1 MVLMGDLGL
10 ILLLVEAG
18 VELNVGMVKE
28 AGIRPLL
35 IAIAGVV
42 VSSAIGIGTAFAK
55 SQPIK
60 SAIAAGAVFAPTSL
74 GVAANALSG
83 GKALNTPVGQLIVA
97 SAVIDDVMG
106 LVVLSMLDV
115 LVAEDPPLISYF
127 IPAISA
133 TCYLLVLGISAI
145 TWIPYVVEKKIL
157 PRFRPDQQQYVA
169 FSLLWILVMA
179 YLPMMYYSKAS
190 HLTGAFLAGLAFSQ
204 VEGVHHTFVTD
215 AGQIMEW

>member
-1 MVLMGDLGL
+1 MVLLGDLGL

-42 VSSAIGIGTAFAK
+42 FSSAIGIGIAFANG
-55 SQPIK
+55 QPIR
-60 SAIAAGAVFAPTSL
+60 SAIVAGAVFAPTSL

-83 GKALNTPVGQLIVA
+83 GKALNTPIRQLIVA

-115 LVAEDPPLISYF
+115 LVAKKTPLISYF

-179 YLPMMYYSKAS
+179 YLPMM
-190 HLTGAFLAGLAFSQ
+190 
-204 VEGVHHTFVTD
+204 
-215 AGQIMEW
+215 